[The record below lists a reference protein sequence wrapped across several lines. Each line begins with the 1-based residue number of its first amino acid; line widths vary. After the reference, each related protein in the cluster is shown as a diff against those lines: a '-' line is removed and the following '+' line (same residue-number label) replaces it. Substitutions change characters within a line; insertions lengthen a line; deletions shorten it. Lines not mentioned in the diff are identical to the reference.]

1 MPTVIKYKL
10 LKGIKF
16 KLWIYFII
24 INSTT
29 KHLVIFHIK
38 KFKFPSNC
46 AAVFSDATSGSCGSQ
61 KEKDTENT
69 QP

>member
-1 MPTVIKYKL
+1 M
-10 LKGIKF
+10 
-16 KLWIYFII
+16 I

-69 QP
+69 QPWGMSLKLAHEIQA